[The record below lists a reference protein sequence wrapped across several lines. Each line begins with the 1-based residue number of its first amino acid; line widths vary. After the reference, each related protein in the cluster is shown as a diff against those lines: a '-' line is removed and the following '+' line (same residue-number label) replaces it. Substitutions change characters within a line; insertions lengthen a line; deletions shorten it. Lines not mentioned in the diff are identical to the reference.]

1 MLLILV
7 FLPKAKRLSK
17 IAVNNRSVPSF
28 TNGLFNGFINDM
40 RGTIE
45 LIKNRSDIGAG
56 TRGSDLGIDA
66 MEIAAINKENHFF
79 QKYPYVDIPTRNES
93 IYGADESLFA
103 KHIKEIYQQCKQ
115 VASTVE
121 DSLLMQ
127 NFPLV
132 LSGDH
137 SSAIGTISG
146 VKSAFSRQTLGVIW
160 IDAHADIHSPYT
172 TPSGNMHG
180 MPLAAVMQQDNLSC
194 RIHNPEEDI
203 LTFWQKLKKIG
214 ADGPKLEPRHLIYFG
229 VRDTEE
235 PENLLIK
242 QLGIKNYKVEEVR
255 EKGLKA
261 SVSDALA
268 RLSDCD
274 KLYVS
279 FDVDSM
285 DSELIADGT
294 GTPVPRGFVPSE
306 IMLILQDIF
315 RSGKVACME
324 IAEVNPLLDHQGN
337 RMAEVAFDILEQ
349 ITHSIEENL

>member
-1 MLLILV
+1 M
-7 FLPKAKRLSK
+7 
-17 IAVNNRSVPSF
+17 
-28 TNGLFNGFINDM
+28 G
-40 RGTIE
+40 GTIE

-66 MEIAAINKENHFF
+66 MEIAAINKGNRFF
-79 QKYPYVDIPTRNES
+79 QDHTYVDIPTRNES
-93 IYGADESLFA
+93 IYTDDESPFA
-103 KHIKEIYQQCKQ
+103 KHIKEIYQQCQQ

-121 DSLLMQ
+121 DSLLRH

-137 SSAIGTISG
+137 SSAMGTISG
-146 VKSAFSRQTLGVIW
+146 VKSAFPNETLGVIW

-180 MPLAAVMQQDNLSC
+180 MPLAAVLQESNLPC
-194 RIHNPEEDI
+194 LINDIHKDIRI
-203 LTFWQKLKKIG
+203 FWEKLQKIG
-214 ADGPKLEPRHLIYFG
+214 IDMPKLIPPHLIYFG

-235 PENLLIK
+235 PEDLLIER
-242 QLGIKNYKVEEVR
+242 LGIKNYTVEEVR
-255 EKGLKA
+255 ERGLKA
-261 SVSDALA
+261 SVADALN
-268 RLSDCD
+268 RLSTCD

-294 GTPVPRGFVPSE
+294 GTPVPRGFMPSE
-306 IMLILQDIF
+306 IVLLLQDIF
-315 RSGKVACME
+315 RSGKVTCLE

-349 ITHSIEENL
+349 ITPLIEKS